1 MRVATEEEDVLLSRI
16 SNIVNE
22 NYIMENEIMLSESAI
37 KGFSEI
43 RRQQTT
49 KFITVMVT
57 SVFLILLTVAFFS
70 LGVSSLSMALY
81 LGSGG
86 LGFFTLI
93 FLIYAAVFTIRYC
106 AAVSKSMLWENIADK
121 INVVNIPMEEKVNQ
135 TVMSQNKRQ
144 IKKNEDELEEKLAAY
159 FKLKEEN
166 DKKFEEE
173 LASGKRKA
181 DFNFDAYNS
190 YIEIDNDWIRFNK
203 LRAEQ
208 NRISNKKKDIESDI
222 EQMIIYE
229 SKCRESIYWFIFLF
243 VLIIGTVIA
252 LGVASTFEFEGYM
265 LLMIRFFMTLFMMIA
280 GMVAIANL
288 VNFIFKYPYLSQ
300 SPIADLVA
308 DKLGLINTKRDKN
321 DLFKKRE
328 EIEKRVEEIKEEL
341 SELKKKQEEKRDNPD
356 MNRF

>member
-37 KGFSEI
+37 KGFSEV

-57 SVFLILLTVAFFS
+57 SAFLVLSSIAFFS
-70 LGVSSLSMALY
+70 LGVSSLSLALY

-93 FLIYAAVFTIRYC
+93 FLIYATVFTFRYL
-106 AAVSKSMLWENIADK
+106 AAVSKSMMWENIAVK

-144 IKKNEDELEEKLAAY
+144 IRKNEDELEEKLAAY

-173 LASGKRKA
+173 VASGKRRA

-208 NRISNKKKDIESDI
+208 NRINTKKKDIELDI
-222 EQMIIYE
+222 EQMIAYE
-229 SKCRESIYWFIFLF
+229 AKCRESIYWFIFLF
-243 VLIIGTVIA
+243 VLIVGTIIA
-252 LGVASTFEFEGYM
+252 LGVASTFEFEPYM
-265 LLMIRFFMTLFMMIA
+265 LLIIRFFITLFMMIA

-288 VNFIFKYPYLSQ
+288 VNFIFKYPYLSK
-300 SPIADLVA
+300 SPIACLVA
-308 DKLGLINTKRDKN
+308 DKLGLTNTKKDRN
-321 DLFKKRE
+321 DLFKKRD
-328 EIEKRVEEIKEEL
+328 EIEKRIKEITEEL
-341 SELKKKQEEKRDNPD
+341 SELKKIQEEKRDNPD
-356 MNRF
+356 MKRF